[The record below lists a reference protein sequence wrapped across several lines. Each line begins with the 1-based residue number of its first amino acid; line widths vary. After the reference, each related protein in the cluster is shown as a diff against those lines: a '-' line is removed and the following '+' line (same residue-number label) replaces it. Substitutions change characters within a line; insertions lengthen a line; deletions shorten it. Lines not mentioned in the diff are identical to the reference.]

1 MKLIVVKDQN
11 ILNLQKITHWSA
23 TNSILLTQLLM
34 RSCIGVGNINIRIR
48 EQDEKD
54 CFCQN
59 IRPLGGGGRGLDKY
73 RFGQH

>member
-1 MKLIVVKDQN
+1 
-11 ILNLQKITHWSA
+11 
-23 TNSILLTQLLM
+23 M

-59 IRPLGGGGRGLDKY
+59 IRPLGGGGVVGLTNIDLVNISTIQISASNLTVLLLRTSLFQFLY
-73 RFGQH
+73 SVCGW